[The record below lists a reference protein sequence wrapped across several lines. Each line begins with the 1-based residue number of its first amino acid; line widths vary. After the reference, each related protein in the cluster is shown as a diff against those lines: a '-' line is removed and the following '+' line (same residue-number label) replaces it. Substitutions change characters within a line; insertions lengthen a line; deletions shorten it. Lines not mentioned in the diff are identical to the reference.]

1 MVKKGL
7 GDKVIGWF
15 IVREDDGAVAST
27 AEPEASAADE
37 AVDVEVPGGSA
48 PPAPAPARLTGAPLV
63 PPGKAHD
70 TATFRGVYRAAGVAD
85 EAYDRVEK
93 ALALVAS
100 LPESTPVE
108 VRRTI
113 VEASLKAFGVPV
125 DGILDA
131 ASAELG
137 ALDAY
142 VAEGDKRTREI
153 ELDAK
158 ARVERLTRE
167 IAEIQRLVE
176 LQRAT
181 HGELVRA
188 TANERDRVGHV
199 FDFFGRD
206 AEPLAAGDKK
216 LRLVR

>member
-15 IVREDDGAVAST
+15 IVREDDG
-27 AEPEASAADE
+27 SAAAASEPTAPDTDNRAE
-37 AVDVEVPGGSA
+37 DVEVPSA
-48 PPAPAPARLTGAPLV
+48 SPAPAPAPSRLTGAPLV

-70 TATFRGVYRAAGVAD
+70 GATFRGVYRAAGVAD

-158 ARVERLTRE
+158 ARIERLTRE

-176 LQRAT
+176 LQRTT

-199 FDFFGRD
+199 FDFFGRE
-206 AEPLAAGDKK
+206 AEPLAAEKK